1 MQFVHRCLQLRTDSC
16 AMARLAWFGIRATWQ
31 VLALDL
37 APVAMEFRLPWA
49 SALWGSSGVPA

>member
-37 APVAMEFRLPWA
+37 APVAMEFRLP
-49 SALWGSSGVPA
+49 

>member
-16 AMARLAWFGIRATWQ
+16 AIARLAWFGIRATWL

-37 APVAMEFRLPWA
+37 GPAPVVF
-49 SALWGSSGVPA
+49 GFQ